1 MKRNILFLL
10 ELLLISWILFIFFT
24 YGIALIVSTLAIQ
37 KYWLYRILNSIVGGI
52 LFISWLLIWFMITKR
67 MFENN
72 LKKFKNCD

>member
-72 LKKFKNCD
+72 LKKFKNGD

>member
-10 ELLLISWILFIFFT
+10 ELLLISWILFVFFT

-72 LKKFKNCD
+72 LKKFKNGD

>member
-10 ELLLISWILFIFFT
+10 ELLLISWILFVFFT